1 MCVGAHKVF
10 LINSRIIITTNLYF
24 WSRWMRKGAGFTL
37 PLQTDKK
44 TDKVYETTV
53 SKALVT
59 SNEGH

>member
-1 MCVGAHKVF
+1 
-10 LINSRIIITTNLYF
+10 
-24 WSRWMRKGAGFTL
+24 MRKGAGFTL